1 MRSTRTRGIVNTFGA
16 AAVCSLLAV
25 VPVAH
30 AAPPW
35 LGIEIED
42 AAIPGTSGGARIT
55 DIVPGAP
62 CADPAARIQPGEI
75 VTAINGRPVAGK
87 DALVREVRT
96 LQIGQRARLTL
107 RSPAGKTREAS
118 VLLTPRKSA
127 DELRA
132 ELVGRPAPDFAPL
145 VLTGPA
151 LATAADGKPVS
162 IAGLRGTPLVLDFFA
177 TWCGPC
183 IQSTPYISELQKRHP
198 GVRFVGLSY
207 EDPGLIRSFVQQI
220 GPTHTIAYD
229 PDKRGHRAFRI
240 TAFPTMVLIDRAGNV
255 RQIHNEAL
263 GDDLETE
270 VAQLESAGL
279 DRKSPDAQLREQP
292 AQQPRPVPVPVP
304 VPGGSVQPR
313 PVPASN
319 PRATAGKI
327 PQRHAPLEAPGAT
340 LPQPIL
346 GQDGELTPVPPQQP
360 RGAKPGPR
368 ALPVQP
374 EVMRN

>member
-1 MRSTRTRGIVNTFGA
+1 MRSTRPRGIGTAFGA
-16 AAVCSLLAV
+16 AAFCSLLALA
-25 VPVAH
+25 PVAR

-42 AAIPGTSGGARIT
+42 AAPSGGSPGGARIT

-75 VTAINGRPVAGK
+75 VTALNGRPVAGK
-87 DALVREVRT
+87 DALVREVRS

-107 RSPAGKTREAS
+107 RSPAGRTREAS

-132 ELVGRPAPDFAPL
+132 ELVGRPAPDFAPQ

-151 LATAADGKPVS
+151 LGTAADGKPVS
-162 IAGLRGTPLVLDFFA
+162 LAGLRGTPLVLDFFA

-183 IQSTPYISELQKRHP
+183 IASTPYISDLQKRHP

-279 DRKSPDAQLREQP
+279 DRKNPDAQLREQP
-292 AQQPRPVPVPVP
+292 AQQARPV
-304 VPGGSVQPR
+304 Q
-313 PVPASN
+313 AST
-319 PRATAGKI
+319 PGKI

-346 GQDGELTPVPPQQP
+346 GQGQDPPLTPVPSQQP